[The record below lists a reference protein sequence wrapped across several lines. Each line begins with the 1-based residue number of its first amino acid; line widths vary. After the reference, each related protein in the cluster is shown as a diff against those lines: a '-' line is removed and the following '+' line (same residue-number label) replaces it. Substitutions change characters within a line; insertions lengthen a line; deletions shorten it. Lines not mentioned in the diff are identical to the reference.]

1 MKKFTYGSPCEE
13 RKKKKEKTALAMRK
27 YGLKNIGDS
36 LDNTLVEVCD
46 ILMGPIDPYINITIY
61 KSMRTRNEDLIY
73 ITKIWYIHPAYIA
86 FTYVFDIFRHTFFEC
101 QYVRCILNFTREG
114 RP

>member
-1 MKKFTYGSPCEE
+1 
-13 RKKKKEKTALAMRK
+13 MRK

-36 LDNTLVEVCD
+36 LDNTLVEVFD
-46 ILMGPIDPYINITIY
+46 ILMGTIDPENVIIKIY

-101 QYVRCILNFTREG
+101 RYVRCVLNFTREG
-114 RP
+114 GP